1 MSLTPISKIA
11 FQIQNQPGWEG
22 VRDWGLIVQ
31 AWARTVSPAIAERSQ
46 PRSISRGI
54 LTIATNS
61 SSLAHQLTFG
71 RQALCQKLN
80 TQLIA
85 PISDLRFIAVGYT
98 SQSILLPTA
107 TEDRSISPDS
117 GSIVICSH
125 CDCRAREG
133 ELLRWGVCQ
142 FCARDLGILG
152 GKPRDR
158 IVDILCI

>member
-11 FQIQNQPGWEG
+11 VQIQAQSGWEG

-31 AWARTVSPAIAERSQ
+31 AWATTVSPAISDRSQ

-71 RQALCQKLN
+71 RKALCQKLN
-80 TQLIA
+80 TQLIS
-85 PISDLRFIAVGYT
+85 PISDLRFIAVGYRNW
-98 SQSILLPTA
+98 SISTTTA
-107 TEDRSISPDS
+107 TEDRSVSIDS

-133 ELLRWGVCQ
+133 ELRRWGVCQ
-142 FCARDLGILG
+142 FCAIDLGILG
-152 GKPRDR
+152 GKS
-158 IVDILCI
+158 